1 LGGVEMLPTNK
12 VAWTR
17 NSAIVSIALN
27 YIILDLTLFGQR
39 YMLDMNPVITGML
52 HGEISN
58 LDDLL
63 SEDHKAIIHLKKN

>member
-1 LGGVEMLPTNK
+1 
-12 VAWTR
+12 
-17 NSAIVSIALN
+17 
-27 YIILDLTLFGQR
+27 
-39 YMLDMNPVITGML
+39 MLDMNPVITGML

>member
-1 LGGVEMLPTNK
+1 
-12 VAWTR
+12 
-17 NSAIVSIALN
+17 VSIALN